1 VTLSMGLFALATLV
15 LTHYAIAGNGARVPV
30 RVGSGVVWLTI
41 LLASLLG
48 LARLFA
54 AERDEGLLDALLL
67 APTSR
72 TAIWL
77 SKALALAAL
86 LVVLEVV
93 LVPLHWLFFYA
104 DAREATPALL
114 PYLLALLL
122 ADVGLAAVGSLVAAL
137 ASAARQREVLL
148 PVLFLPVAT
157 PLLLLGVDVTIAAA
171 EGSGTL
177 RQLGSICLYDTFL
190 GVLAWGAYEHVI
202 TE

>member
-1 VTLSMGLFALATLV
+1 MALFAFATLV
-15 LTHYAIAGNGARVPV
+15 LARYAVAGNGPSIPV
-30 RVGSGVVWLTI
+30 TLASGLLWLSI

-67 APTSR
+67 APVER
-72 TAIWL
+72 GALWL
-77 SKALALAAL
+77 SKAIALCVL
-86 LVVLEVV
+86 LVVLEIV

-104 DAREATPALL
+104 DAREATPRLL
-114 PYLLALLL
+114 PYLSALLL
-122 ADVGLAAVGSLVAAL
+122 ADVGIAVVGSLIAAL

-148 PVLFLPVAT
+148 PLLFLPVAT
-157 PLLLLGVDVTIAAA
+157 PLLLLGADVTIAAA
-171 EGSGTL
+171 QGSGTL
-177 RQLGSICLYDTFL
+177 GQLATIGLYDAFL

>member
-1 VTLSMGLFALATLV
+1 MALFAFATLV
-15 LTHYAIAGNGARVPV
+15 LAHYAVAGNGSRVPV
-30 RVGSGVVWLTI
+30 RLGTGLLWLSI

-67 APTSR
+67 APIDR
-72 TAIWL
+72 GAIWL
-77 SKALALAAL
+77 SKAIALGVL
-86 LVVLEVV
+86 LVVLELV
-93 LVPLHWLFFYA
+93 LVPLHWLFFFA
-104 DAREATPALL
+104 DAREGTPPLV
-114 PYLLALLL
+114 PYLAALLL
-122 ADVGLAAVGSLVAAL
+122 ADVGLAAVGSLVATL

-157 PLLLLGVDVTIAAA
+157 PLLLLGADVTIAAA
-171 EGSGTL
+171 EGAGTL